1 MFKPF
6 KYIII
11 QTKTNSYMIHEC
23 NIHCRTVDAD
33 SSDLLGIL
41 STPDNGHWMPFAF
54 LLEIVIAC
62 KMASN
67 DNEDISYKATT
78 IFTDGGDAY
87 IIDTPYKKFKALWT
101 AYMLDEDNI
110 ENKGNNSDDII
121 F

>member
-1 MFKPF
+1 
-6 KYIII
+6 
-11 QTKTNSYMIHEC
+11 MIHEC
-23 NIHCRTVDAD
+23 NIHCRTVDMD
-33 SSDLLGIL
+33 KSELLGMED
-41 STPDNGHWMPFAF
+41 SGHWMPFAF

-87 IIDTPYKKFKALWT
+87 IIDTPYKKFKTLWM
-101 AYMLDEDNI
+101 AYMLDENDVESDGGSGTNP
-110 ENKGNNSDDII
+110 DDII